1 VHTVF
6 SLEHPVTDQ
15 PVVLTVGKFDGVH
28 LGHQRL
34 IGTALERARSQ
45 GLACAVLTFD
55 PHPEVVLHPDKEVR
69 LLTTL
74 EERRRLIG
82 TLGADFLVIAP
93 FNRETMSTP
102 AYDYMRQICNIMPLR
117 ELWVGEGFALG
128 RKREGTV
135 PRLTEIGHDLG
146 YTVGTVDPVMLGG
159 ERVNSSRVRRMLLE
173 GAVTDVEPLLGRPF
187 SFCGEVVEGD
197 RRGRTIGFPTANLRA
212 DARQVLPADGVYAC
226 AVHAAGEILP
236 AVTNIGVRPTFD
248 GLRHMV
254 EAHLLDWFGD
264 LYGQTLRLEF
274 FHYLRGE
281 RKFSG
286 IEDLTA
292 QIRRDA
298 EQARKLLADK
308 RRTT

>member
-1 VHTVF
+1 
-6 SLEHPVTDQ
+6 VTDQ
-15 PVVLTVGKFDGVH
+15 PVVLTIGKFDGVH
-28 LGHQRL
+28 LGHRRL
-34 IGTALERARSQ
+34 IGTAVERARSQ

-55 PHPEVVLHPDKEVR
+55 PHPDVVLHPDKDVR

-82 TLGADFLVIAP
+82 TLGADFLLIAP

-102 AYDYMRQICNIMPLR
+102 AYDYMHQLCNIMPLR

-135 PRLTEIGHDLG
+135 PRLAEIGRDLG
-146 YTVGTVDPVMLGG
+146 YTVGAVEPVMLGG
-159 ERVNSSRVRRMLLE
+159 ERVNSSRVRRLLLE
-173 GAVTDVEPLLGRPF
+173 GAVADVEPLLGRPF

-197 RRGRTIGFPTANLRA
+197 RRGRTIGFPTANLRT

-226 AVHAAGEILP
+226 AVHAGGAGGEAVP

-254 EAHLLDWFGD
+254 EAHLLDWSGD
-264 LYGQTLRLEF
+264 LYGQTLRLDF

-281 RKFSG
+281 RKFNG
-286 IEDLTA
+286 IEELTA
-292 QIRRDA
+292 QIRYDA
-298 EQARKLLADK
+298 EQARSLLAG
-308 RRTT
+308 RQRAT